1 MLTKEIILEAILKC
15 ANSAYTADLTEVSKE
30 LGIDNDMLLKPIYDV
45 MMDIDYITMS
55 LGTVTITAKGLKEIR
70 K

>member
-45 MMDIDYITMS
+45 MMDIGYITMS

>member
-45 MMDIDYITMS
+45 MMDIGYITMS
-55 LGTVTITAKGLKEIR
+55 LGTVTITTKGLKEIR